1 MTMTNVTDDLS
12 RLFNI
17 PWTRRELWDRNY
29 GESRTPNVPS
39 AILEML
45 SHQNF
50 ADMKYGHDPLF
61 KFAMSRAVYKSI
73 LQFVCYEH
81 GIKNYEVQP
90 LPVHHFSATLTP
102 EGKALLSWRATA
114 DTLCEKAARRLRGLY
129 ENRRRGFRQRT
140 GC

>member
-1 MTMTNVTDDLS
+1 MLDSEPLRENAVVRSFRRCRAPDNSIYGTLGICTTVDDEKNTTYPSGLSRQASSDFIGMTMTNVTDDLS

-50 ADMKYGHDPLF
+50 ADMK
-61 KFAMSRAVYKSI
+61 
-73 LQFVCYEH
+73 
-81 GIKNYEVQP
+81 
-90 LPVHHFSATLTP
+90 
-102 EGKALLSWRATA
+102 
-114 DTLCEKAARRLRGLY
+114 
-129 ENRRRGFRQRT
+129 
-140 GC
+140 